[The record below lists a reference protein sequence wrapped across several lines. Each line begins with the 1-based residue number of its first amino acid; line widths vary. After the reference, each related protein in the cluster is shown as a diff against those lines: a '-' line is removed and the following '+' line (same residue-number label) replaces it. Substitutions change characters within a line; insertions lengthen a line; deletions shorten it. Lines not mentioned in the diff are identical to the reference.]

1 MERDGYRSSAR
12 TGLDMLELHQ
22 FRHSAFCLKVRMALQ
37 AKGLSFREVE
47 VMPGIGQIGLFRL
60 SGQRQVPVLVDGDDV
75 VADSSA
81 ICRHLEELR
90 PEPPLIPSDPQQRAQ
105 MQLIEDWADTTLAA
119 AVRAAL
125 LQAAADDAQLRD
137 VLLPDDVPSPVRQVM
152 SGLPGGW
159 LSSLGELLGQEQ
171 RASMLSSLCAVAD
184 GLDLNGCLV
193 GAAIS
198 LADIAVGAQ
207 LSLLRFP
214 ASAGDSLAGRGVP
227 GISDHPRLQ
236 GLFRW
241 RDQLEARLINLDP
254 APAV

>member
-1 MERDGYRSSAR
+1 
-12 TGLDMLELHQ
+12 MLELHQ
-22 FRHSAFCLKVRMALQ
+22 FRHSAFCLKVRMTLQ

-47 VMPGIGQIGLFRL
+47 VTPGIGQIALFRL

-81 ICRHLEELR
+81 ICRHLEALR
-90 PEPPLIPSDPQQRAQ
+90 PDPALIPANARQRAQ
-105 MQLIEDWADTTLAA
+105 MHLIEDWADTTLAA

-125 LQAAADDAQLRD
+125 LQAAADDPQLRD

-159 LSSLGELLGQEQ
+159 LSGLGELLGQEQ
-171 RASMLSSLCAVAD
+171 RSSMLSSLCAIAD

-193 GAAIS
+193 GNAIT

-214 ASAGDSLAGRGVP
+214 ASAGDALAGRGVP

-236 GLFRW
+236 ELFRW
-241 RDQLEARLINLDP
+241 RDQLETRLINLDP
-254 APAV
+254 ATAV